1 MSIDL
6 NVYRARIGLHR
17 YRLLRLKGLKRFNSF
32 EFFVF
37 LAMFL
42 HLSGDVE
49 KNPGPESDTSS
60 ETSTPVFPIFEGN
73 FSVVHYNVQSL
84 FNKVNI
90 VEPELADF
98 DVISLTETWLNETIM
113 NEDITFNNFQPPFR
127 RDRIGDSHGGI
138 AVYVKNGIPCKRRG
152 DLELIDIE
160 CMWLEI
166 NVRNRKILVGTFYR
180 PPNSTPFVLNEIENS
195 IGLAVDTGTAD
206 IVVVGDFNL
215 NVLNTQSERKIADL
229 CQQYNFN
236 QLINEPTNYTEY
248 SSTIIDLIMVSNM
261 HSVNHS
267 GVGEPFLMQDI
278 RYHCPTFCI
287 FNFKKY
293 NPKSFNRKIWLYD
306 RGNYAELCQK
316 VSDFDW
322 NSIRNDDVNIYA
334 ESFTDNLLAL
344 AEQSIPCKT
353 VTIRPRD
360 LPWINSDI
368 RKTMRKRNRL
378 FRKYKHDHRIDT
390 YSRFKQTRNEVI
402 KLIRKS
408 KQNYITSLANKLKT
422 GNLSV
427 QDYWKTLKT
436 FIKPTQT
443 SSIPPLLKDNV
454 FISEDSEKANLL
466 NSYFVEQ
473 TLIDDQSATL
483 PCSINRDIPTLN
495 TVQITPKQVE
505 DTLKSLKLGKA
516 SGPDNVN
523 NRILKELAEPLSNP
537 LCDLFNY
544 SLAKCVFPDKW
555 KEANVSPLFKKD
567 DPSLISNYRPISLLS
582 TIGKVMEKIVHK
594 HLFNYFKEH
603 SLITCLQSGFSPGD
617 STVNQLV
624 DIYNTFC
631 KALDDG
637 KEVRAIFCDIS
648 KAFDRVWHRGLLHKL
663 EKVGIKS
670 TLLHWLASYLSN
682 RKQRVVLPGGI
693 SDWLNIHAGVPQ
705 GSILGPLL
713 FLIYINDIVDNIDSS
728 VRLFADDTTLY
739 LIVDDPHVVA
749 RQLNSDLEK
758 IHVWAERWLVKFN
771 PAKSESLL
779 LSRKKNRPL
788 HPPLLMNNE
797 PIQEVSSHKHLGIYL
812 SSDGTWHEHIDYITS
827 KAWTRINVMRKF
839 KFTLDRQALEK
850 IYVSFI
856 RPLLEYADVVWDNCT
871 RYEVIALEKIQIE
884 AARIVTGA
892 TKLVSLEML
901 YRDTG
906 WETLE
911 NRRRNHKLFLFYK
924 MTNDITPAYLSALI
938 PPLVENT
945 TTYDLR
951 NATNI
956 RQTMCRTQ
964 LYYNSFL
971 PSCIRA
977 WNELS
982 PDVRDVNSL
991 AIFKHR
997 MNENT
1002 MKPPKYY
1009 FIGERFSQIHHTRLR
1024 TSCSSLNHHLFLKNI
1039 VNDPNCT
1046 CGAIETSKHYLFECQ
1061 RYNGIRI
1068 DMMTK
1073 VTVYCQPTT
1082 NTLLFG
1088 DTELSYNQNCEI
1100 FLAVQKF
1107 ITDSKRFK
1115 T

>member
-1 MSIDL
+1 MPIDL
-6 NVYRARIGLHR
+6 NVYRARIGLH
-17 YRLLRLKGLKRFNSF
+17 YCRLLRLKGVKRFNLF
-32 EFFVF
+32 EYFVF
-37 LAMFL
+37 LAMIL
-42 HLSGDVE
+42 YLSGDVE
-49 KNPGPESDTSS
+49 KNPGPQSDISNETSS
-60 ETSTPVFPIFEGN
+60 SAFPIFEGH
-73 FSVVHYNVQSL
+73 FSLVHYNVQSL
-84 FNKVNI
+84 LNKVDL
-90 VEPELADF
+90 VEPELSNF
-98 DVISLTETWLNETIM
+98 DVISLTETWLNDTIT
-113 NEDITFNNFQPPFR
+113 NQDIAFNNFQLPFR

-138 AVYVKNGIPCKRRG
+138 AVYVKTGIPCKRRD
-152 DLELIDIE
+152 DLELINIE
-160 CMWLEI
+160 CMWLEVNI
-166 NVRNRKILVGTFYR
+166 RNRKILVGTFYR
-180 PPNSTPFVLNEIENS
+180 PPNSTPLVLNEIENS
-195 IGLAVDTGTAD
+195 IGLAVDTGITD
-206 IVVVGDFNL
+206 IIVLGDFNL
-215 NVLNTQSERKIADL
+215 NILNTQSERKISDL
-229 CQQYNFN
+229 CQQYNLN

-261 HSVNHS
+261 HSVNLS

-287 FNFKKY
+287 FNFKKH
-293 NPKSFNRKIWLYD
+293 NLQSFTRKIWLYD
-306 RGNYAELCQK
+306 RGNYAELRQQ
-316 VSDFDW
+316 VSDFEWDT
-322 NSIRNDDVNIYA
+322 IRNDNINTYA
-334 ESFTDNLLAL
+334 ESFTDNLLSL
-344 AEQSIPCKT
+344 AEQCIPYKT

-360 LPWINSDI
+360 LPWINSHI
-368 RKTMRKRNRL
+368 RKSMRKRNRL
-378 FRKYKHDHRIDT
+378 FRKYKRDHSINT
-390 YSRFKQTRNEVI
+390 YSRFKQARNIVI
-402 KLIRKS
+402 SLLRKS
-408 KQNYITSLANKLKT
+408 KQNYIASLANKLKT
-422 GNLSV
+422 NNLSV
-427 QDYWKTLKT
+427 QDYWKTLKS
-436 FIKPTQT
+436 FIKPSQN
-443 SSIPPLLKDNV
+443 SSIPPLVKDNV
-454 FISEDSEKANLL
+454 YISEDSEKANLL

-483 PCSINRDIPTLN
+483 PCTINN
-495 TVQITPKQVE
+495 NTPKLSTIQIQPKEVE

-516 SGPDNVN
+516 SGPDNIN

-537 LCDLFNY
+537 LSDLFNY
-544 SLAKCVFPDKW
+544 SLSQCDFPNKW

-594 HLFNYFKEH
+594 HLFNFFKEH
-603 SLITCLQSGFSPGD
+603 NIITCLQSGFSPGD
-617 STVNQLV
+617 STVNQLI

-637 KEVRAIFCDIS
+637 KEVRAVFCDIS

-663 EKVGIKS
+663 NEVGINS
-670 TLLHWLASYLSN
+670 TLLQWLASYLSN
-682 RKQRVVLPGGI
+682 RKQRVVIPGGV
-693 SDWLNIHAGVPQ
+693 SDWLFIKAGVPQ

-739 LIVDDPHVVA
+739 LIVDDPTDAA
-749 RQLNSDLEK
+749 RQLNADLDK

-771 PAKSESLL
+771 PAKSEALL
-779 LSRKKNRPL
+779 LSRKINKPL

-797 PIQEVSSHKHLGIYL
+797 PIQEVPCHKHLGIYL
-812 SSDGTWHEHIDYITS
+812 SSDGTWHEHISYITL

-856 RPLLEYADVVWDNCT
+856 RPLLEYADVVWANCT
-871 RYEVIALEKIQIE
+871 RYEVNALEKIQLE

-901 YRDTG
+901 YRETG

-911 NRRRNHKLFLFYK
+911 CRRRNHKLYLFYK
-924 MTNDITPAYLSALI
+924 MNNNITPTYLSALV

-945 TTYDLR
+945 TVYGLR
-951 NATNI
+951 NSTNI
-956 RQTMCRTQ
+956 RQTMSRTQ

-971 PSCIRA
+971 PSSIRV

-982 PDVRDVNSL
+982 PDIRDVNSVE
-991 AIFKHR
+991 IFKSR
-997 MNENT
+997 INENQS
-1002 MKPPKYY
+1002 KPPKYY
-1009 FIGERFSQIHHTRLR
+1009 YIGERSAQIQHARLR

-1046 CGAIETSKHYLFECQ
+1046 CGTAETTKHYLLECQ
-1061 RYNGIRI
+1061 RYNRIRI
-1068 DMMTK
+1068 DMMAKATEH
-1073 VTVYCQPTT
+1073 CQPTT

-1088 DTELSYNQNCEI
+1088 HTELTYNQNCEI

-1115 T
+1115 Q